1 MGRRR
6 PALAEGD
13 RRQRRG
19 VPKSAAFS
27 GQMHLYATE
36 TYSYAPMSMAAVL
49 GLEDGSTWW
58 GEAFGDATSAAGEVV
73 FNTAMTGYQEI
84 ASDASYNGQMVV
96 LTYPL
101 IGNYGTFDRA
111 AESRR
116 PWVEALIVREIDAT
130 CREGT
135 VDLDV
140 YLRRHGVP
148 GLAGIDT
155 RALVRRL
162 RSAGTLRGA
171 ILQVPPHLAMD
182 ADVGRQAVARARA
195 TPTLASR
202 PLVVEASGVERQF
215 GDGPKVALLDTG
227 VKENQ
232 VRCLVQRGA
241 TVKVFPA
248 TATAGDVLS
257 WSPDGLVLTNGP
269 GDPAATPDVERS
281 VRLLL
286 EAALERGTGRP
297 LPILGICLGHQLIAR
312 AIGATTSR
320 LRFGHHGGNH
330 PVQDTRT
337 GRVAITSQNHEFQ
350 VDDASLDPGSGFIVS
365 SRNLNDGSVEGLA
378 HRTLPIRTYQ
388 YHPEGAPGPRDNEPV
403 FTAFMDDLRE
413 AVASR

>member
-1 MGRRR
+1 M
-6 PALAEGD
+6 
-13 RRQRRG
+13 
-19 VPKSAAFS
+19 
-27 GQMHLYATE
+27 
-36 TYSYAPMSMAAVL
+36 L
-49 GLEDGSTWW
+49 GLEDGSIWW
-58 GEAFGDATSAAGEVV
+58 GEAFGDAASAAGEVV

-84 ASDASYNGQMVV
+84 SSDASYNGQVVV

-101 IGNYGTFDRA
+101 IGNYGTFERA

-116 PWVEALIVREIDAT
+116 PWVEALVVREIDRT

-135 VDLDV
+135 TDLDV

-148 GLAGIDT
+148 GLSGIDT

-171 ILQVPPHLAMD
+171 IVQVPSHLAMD
-182 ADVGRQAVARARA
+182 PDVARHVVAKARTSPA
-195 TPTLASR
+195 LASR
-202 PLVVEASGVERQF
+202 PLVLEATGIEREL
-215 GDGPKVALLDTG
+215 GRGPKVALLDTG

-241 TVKVFPA
+241 TVKAFPA
-248 TATAGDVLS
+248 TASARDVLS
-257 WSPDGLVLTNGP
+257 WSPDGVVLTNGP
-269 GDPAATPDVERS
+269 GDPAAIEQIAMN
-281 VRLLL
+281 VRILLN
-286 EAALERGTGRP
+286 AALQRGSGRP
-297 LPILGICLGHQLIAR
+297 LPILGICLGHQLVAR

-350 VDDASLDPGSGFIVS
+350 VDESSVDPRSGFHIS

-403 FTAFMDDLRE
+403 FSAFLDDVRE
-413 AVASR
+413 AVGRR